1 MRKFLLYLAA
11 AGLLSGVGV
20 PLAHAQMTT
29 PTNVPGIAV
38 VAPPPPGFD
47 PVTASPAKR
56 KQYAIPPMPDQV
68 AAPAAY
74 QRWLKA
80 VGGPQNRTATPV
92 LSHTNIYNGPI
103 SNKSGGAP
111 VQPGNN
117 NGGSILSNGIEATSN
132 NVVQVT
138 SSNWSGPSIVSS
150 GTPFALEAIAGEF
163 VVPTAHQPFGQC
175 TGDWVYS
182 AQWAGIDGNNS
193 NDVLQA
199 GVEVDAYCKNN
210 SSATAYSAWIEWYP
224 FAETQVSS
232 PAIHP
237 GDLIYVQ
244 VWNTSATAALA
255 YFYNYS
261 TEETATYQLTAPNGA
276 TLKGNSI
283 EWIVERPSLGPS
295 LARLTNYIDV
305 SWPWNIAWNYRAS
318 TPTYHYPGDL
328 SIAAPFTLELITM
341 LGNGGYAIS
350 YGSPQ
355 NLRFLYFE
363 DTAGAHGTELI
374 APYN

>member
-1 MRKFLLYLAA
+1 MRKFRFYLAA
-11 AGLLSGVGV
+11 LASLWGASI
-20 PLAHAQMTT
+20 PLAHAQVTR
-29 PTNVPGIAV
+29 PTNIPGIAV
-38 VAPPPPGFD
+38 VAAPPPGFD
-47 PVTASPAKR
+47 PVAASPAKR
-56 KQYAIPPMPDQV
+56 KQYAIPPMPDQA

-80 VGGPQNRTATPV
+80 VSRPQNRASTPV

-103 SNKSGGAP
+103 RDKNAGAP

-117 NGGSILSNGIEATSN
+117 NIGSILSNGLEATSN

-199 GVEVDAYCKNN
+199 GVEVDAYCNN
-210 SSATAYSAWIEWYP
+210 KVTATAYSAWIEWYP

-244 VWNTSATAALA
+244 VWNTSSTVAYA

-261 TEETATYQLTAPNGA
+261 TQETATYQLTAPTGT
-276 TLKGNSI
+276 TLQGNSI
-283 EWIVERPSLGPS
+283 EWIVERPSLGAS

-305 SWPWNIAWNYRAS
+305 SWPWNVAWNYQAS

-328 SIAAPFTLELITM
+328 SIAAPFTLDLITM
-341 LGNGGYAIS
+341 LGNGGNAIS

-355 NLRFLYFE
+355 NLGFLYFE
-363 DTAGAHGTELI
+363 DAAGAHGI
-374 APYN
+374 GPVAPYN